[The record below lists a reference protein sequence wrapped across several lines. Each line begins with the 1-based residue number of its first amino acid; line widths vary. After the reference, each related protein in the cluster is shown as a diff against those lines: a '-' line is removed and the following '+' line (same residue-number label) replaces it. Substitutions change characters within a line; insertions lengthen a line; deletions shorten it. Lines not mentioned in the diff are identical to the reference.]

1 MYLVVKTCN
10 KCPVLKKHLPSEYSS
25 VLKTTSCT
33 LPVKWVDTYDE
44 GVRYCE
50 EREWRVIDVNGYEWE
65 LGVVSTYDELWNLL
79 SN

>member
-10 KCPVLKKHLPSEYSS
+10 NCPVLKKHLHSEYSS
-25 VLKTTSCT
+25 VT

-50 EREWRVIDVNGYEWE
+50 EREWRVIDVKGYEWE